1 MEIEGKVSTG
11 YGKGAYFL
19 GQEFYKTKF
28 NEKCGFT
35 PYPGTLNIT
44 VPENYLEDIKNIKNS
59 CTNIIKAKEGFGGV
73 KYIKAI
79 LNDNITGAIVFPDKT
94 THDENYLE
102 FIAKENLRNKLNLK
116 DEDKVKLEISV
127 N

>member
-1 MEIEGKVSTG
+1 MEIEGKILTG
-11 YGKGAYFL
+11 FGKGAYFL

-28 NEKCGFT
+28 NEECGFT

-44 VPENYLEDIKNIKNS
+44 VPKSYLRDIKNIKNS
-59 CTNIIKAKEGFGGV
+59 CINIIKPKEGFGGV

-79 LNDNITGAIVFPDKT
+79 LNGDIVGAIVFPDKT

-102 FIAKENLRNKLNLK
+102 FIAKENLRNKLKLK
-116 DEDKVKLEISV
+116 DGDIVKLQISV
-127 N
+127 K